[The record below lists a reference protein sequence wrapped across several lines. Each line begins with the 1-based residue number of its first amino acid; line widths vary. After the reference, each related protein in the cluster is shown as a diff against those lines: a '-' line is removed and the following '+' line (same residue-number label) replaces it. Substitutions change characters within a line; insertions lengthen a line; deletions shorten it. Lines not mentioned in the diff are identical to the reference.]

1 VPSDQLERLRTALAA
16 RYAVERELGR
26 GGMATVY
33 LADDLKHGRK
43 VAIKVLLPELCST
56 LGPDRFTREI
66 QVAAALN
73 HPHILPLYDSGE
85 LDNLLYYVMPHVRGE
100 SLRQKLRRERQL
112 PIDEA
117 IGIVRQVASAL
128 DYAHVHG
135 LIHRDI
141 KPENILL
148 HEGEAMVTDFGIALA
163 ASAAPS
169 DRLTGT
175 GLMLGTPAYMS
186 PEQAA
191 GERALGAASD
201 VYSLGCVLY
210 EMLAGE
216 PPYTGATAQAVIAK
230 RFTDPVPAVRPLR
243 PTVSV
248 AVEQALMK
256 ALARVPADRFAS
268 AGAFAD
274 ALTTLAGDRPRTPSI
289 AQLPSVAVL
298 PFLNLSPD
306 PENEYFADGITE
318 DVIAQLSKIRSLKVI
333 SRTSVMPFKKREQ
346 SLRAIGVTLQVA
358 TLLEGS
364 VRRAG
369 ERVRIVAQLIDAA
382 TDQHL
387 WAETYDRQLTDIF
400 AIQTD
405 VALRIAAALR
415 AELSHDERTRIRRE
429 PTSDVHAYQL
439 YLQGRQCYARQTEES
454 IRRGIEYFEQA
465 TAEDPAYALA
475 HVGVALAYAELAAG
489 QGGTVRPDV
498 AYQRAKQAV
507 TKALAL
513 DSGLGEAHSVSA
525 LLKLVH
531 DFDWAGAEEEFKL
544 ALELSPGGADIYD
557 HYGWLCWA
565 LERYDDAVAMVKRAQ
580 ELDPLMHRADVATTL
595 IRAGRYEEA
604 LQAALRCI
612 EFEPEYARGRSTL
625 GWAFLKNG
633 KLDEGLAELEK
644 SVGLAPGNTLY
655 LAQLGQ
661 AYALAGR
668 AEQAREVLRRLEQL
682 SQQRY
687 VSPYHMA
694 YVHTGLGEQ
703 DRAMDWLERAYDER
717 AGSVYGIK
725 GSFLFTTLR
734 PHPRFQALLK
744 KMNLA

>member
-1 VPSDQLERLRTALAA
+1 MNQLEHLGAALAG

-33 LADDLKHGRK
+33 LADDLKHRRQ
-43 VAIKVLLPELCST
+43 VAIKVLLPELGSI

-85 LDNLLYYVMPHVRGE
+85 LDQLLYYVMPYVRGE
-100 SLRQKLRRERQL
+100 SLRQKLRREKQL
-112 PIDEA
+112 QIDEA
-117 IGIVRQVASAL
+117 IAIVRQVASAL
-128 DYAHVHG
+128 DHAHAHG

-163 ASAAPS
+163 AGAAPG
-169 DRLTGT
+169 DRLTSI

-186 PEQAA
+186 PEQAS
-191 GERALGAASD
+191 GERTLDPASD
-201 VYSLGCVLY
+201 VYSLACVLY

-216 PPYTGATAQAVIAK
+216 PPYTGATAQALIAK
-230 RFTDPVPAVRPLR
+230 RFTDPVPAVRRLR
-243 PTVSV
+243 PTVPP

-256 ALARVPADRFAS
+256 GLAKVPADRFRS
-268 AGAFAD
+268 AGAFGE
-274 ALTTLAGDRPRTPSI
+274 ALTARAGGQPHAPSI
-289 AQLPSVAVL
+289 AELPSVAVL
-298 PFLNLSPD
+298 PFLNLSAD
-306 PENEYFADGITE
+306 PENEFFADGVTE

-333 SRTSVMPFKKREQ
+333 SRTSVMPFKQREQ
-346 SLRAIGVTLQVA
+346 SLREIGATLQVG

-369 ERVRIVAQLIDAA
+369 DRVRIVAQLIDAA
-382 TDQHL
+382 TDQHV

-405 VALRIAAALR
+405 VALHIAGALR
-415 AELSHDERTRIRRE
+415 AELSRDERTRIRRE
-429 PTSDVHAYQL
+429 PTRDVHAYQL
-439 YLQGRQCYARQTEES
+439 YLQGRHCYSRYTEES
-454 IRRGIEYFEQA
+454 IRQGVEYFEQA
-465 TAEDPAYALA
+465 IAEDPAYAPA
-475 HVGVALAYAELAAG
+475 HVGVALAYAEFAAG
-489 QGGTVRPDV
+489 SGGGTLRPDV
-498 AYQRAKQAV
+498 AFQRAKEAV

-531 DFDWAGAEEEFKL
+531 DFDWVGAEEEFKL

-557 HYGWLCWA
+557 HCGWLYSA
-565 LERYDDAVAMVKRAQ
+565 LERYDEAIAMVKRAQ
-580 ELDPLMHRADVATTL
+580 ELDPLMHRADVATEL
-595 IRAGRYEEA
+595 LRAGRYEEG

-625 GWAFLKNG
+625 GWAFLKTG
-633 KLDEGLAELEK
+633 RAEEGLAELEK

-655 LAQLGQ
+655 LAQLGE
-661 AYALAGR
+661 AYALTGKI
-668 AEQAREVLRRLEQL
+668 EEAREVLHQLEQL
-682 SQQRY
+682 SQERY
-687 VSPYHMA
+687 VSPYHLA

-703 DRAMDWLERAYDER
+703 DLAMDYLERAYDER
-717 AGSVYGIK
+717 AGNVFGIK
-725 GSFLFTTLR
+725 GSFLFTPLR
-734 PHPRFQALLK
+734 SHPRFQALLR